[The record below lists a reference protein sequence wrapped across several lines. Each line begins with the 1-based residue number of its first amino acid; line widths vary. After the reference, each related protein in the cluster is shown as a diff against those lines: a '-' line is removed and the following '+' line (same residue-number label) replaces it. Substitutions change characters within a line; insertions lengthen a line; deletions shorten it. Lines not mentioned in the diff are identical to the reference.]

1 MLSLIGWFQGK
12 FRLETMVVIAINYF
26 RMMFPIDLRVDDFG
40 VSLEISMRSPKLK
53 KKRCRDNVGCPI

>member
-26 RMMFPIDLRVDDFG
+26 RMMFPRDLRVDDFG
-40 VSLEISMRSPKLK
+40 VSLEISMRSPK
-53 KKRCRDNVGCPI
+53 